1 MIYVVRMDSPHI
13 KNKIFSGKNKDI
25 PLGKCQKCWELL
37 GNAGTSM
44 EMLGNVGNV
53 GNVGNGSGRNIW
65 NMGTWT
71 LEVGKEVG
79 AKGKWRYEPRTNT
92 SFGFEEEKVLKR
104 KFDDYD
110 GHETNAPKK

>member
-1 MIYVVRMDSPHI
+1 ML
-13 KNKIFSGKNKDI
+13 GTA
-25 PLGKCQKCWELL
+25 GKCWDIY
-37 GNAGTSM
+37 
-44 EMLGNVGNV
+44 GNVGKCRKY
-53 GNVGNGSGRNIW
+53 NGSGRNIW

-79 AKGKWRYEPRTNT
+79 AKGKWRYEPITNT